1 MLFYARITLE
11 LNFAYSPCPNDTYTF
26 FGIASKRVGLD
37 GHAITVCHHD
47 IESLNRFAFRGRY
60 AITKLSFHAWLLL
73 ADRYRLLK
81 AGNALGYGCGPVLV
95 SRHPVRR
102 ADLAGLRIVL
112 PGEHTTAHLLFRLY
126 CPEAAH
132 RIFTTYDRIFGEI
145 RAGHADCGVV
155 IHESRFLYEKEGLCK
170 VCDLGQWWEATTW
183 SPVPLGAIAIRRD
196 IPPELDAAMEG
207 LIRKSLLLARNDP
220 ALTRPYVRKMA
231 RKMDDAVIEK
241 HIRAFVNDFTM
252 DLGEQGLRAI
262 EQLKVIA
269 SSAGIVP

>member
-1 MLFYARITLE
+1 ME

-26 FGIASKRVGLD
+26 FGIASNRVGLD

-47 IESLNRFAFRGRY
+47 IESLNRFAFHGRY
-60 AITKLSFHAWLLL
+60 EITKLSFHAWLLL
-73 ADRYRLLK
+73 GDRYRLLK

-112 PGEHTTAHLLFRLY
+112 PGEYTTAHLLFRLY

-145 RAGHADCGVV
+145 HAGQADGGVV

-170 VCDLGQWWEATTW
+170 VCDLGQWWEETTR
-183 SPVPLGAIAIRRD
+183 SPVPLGAIAVRRD
-196 IPPELDAAMEG
+196 IPPELDAALED
-207 LIRKSLLLARNDP
+207 LIRKSLLLARTDP
-220 ALTRPYVRKMA
+220 ALTRSYVRKMA
-231 RKMDDAVIEK
+231 FEMDAAVIEN

-252 DLGEQGLRAI
+252 DLGEQGMRSI
-262 EQLKVIA
+262 EHLEVMA
-269 SSAGIVP
+269 RSAGIVP